1 MAQRRMFS
9 LKITSSAKFLKMPV
23 SSQLL
28 YFHFGLHADDDGV
41 VEGYN
46 VMRMTSCTED
56 DLKILVAKEFVI
68 VLNEDLVSYVTHW
81 NEHNLIRGDRR
92 VPSIYKDLLI
102 QFTSHK
108 YLEEEYNNGLESQMT
123 TICQTNDRQMT
134 DKCQH
139 RLGKVRLGKVKL
151 GKDSI
156 VKDVT
161 EKQKSTKVKED
172 KELTKN
178 KYLERVFLTKEEY
191 ELLLKKYSHED
202 NLQKGIEILNNYI
215 QAKEPKYKSHYH
227 VLIGWVHERVIQ
239 DVSKH
244 ENRHEANTRKNTGNE
259 GSQFTFRQKDYL

>member
-1 MAQRRMFS
+1 MFS

-56 DLKILVAKEFVI
+56 DLKILVAKEFII

-108 YLEEEYNNGLESQMT
+108 YLEEEYNTVIESQMT
-123 TICQTNDRQMT
+123 TICQTNDGQMT

-139 RLGKVRLGKVKL
+139 RLGKVRLGKDKL
-151 GKDSI
+151 
-156 VKDVT
+156 
-161 EKQKSTKVKED
+161 KEVI
-172 KELTKN
+172 KHKH
-178 KYLERVFLTKEEY
+178 LERVMLSEDEY
-191 ELLLKKYSHED
+191 QLLLKKYKD
-202 NLQKGIEILNNYI
+202 KTLLQSGIEILNNYI

-227 VLIGWVHERVIQ
+227 VLIGWVYERVIQ
-239 DVSKH
+239 DASRNKGIGY
-244 ENRHEANTRKNTGNE
+244 ESNTRKDSRDE
-259 GSQFTFRQKDYL
+259 KPEFTFRQKNYL

>member
-1 MAQRRMFS
+1 
-9 LKITSSAKFLKMPV
+9 
-23 SSQLL
+23 
-28 YFHFGLHADDDGV
+28 
-41 VEGYN
+41 
-46 VMRMTSCTED
+46 
-56 DLKILVAKEFVI
+56 
-68 VLNEDLVSYVTHW
+68 
-81 NEHNLIRGDRR
+81 
-92 VPSIYKDLLI
+92 
-102 QFTSHK
+102 
-108 YLEEEYNNGLESQMT
+108 LEEEYNTGLESQMT
-123 TICQTNDRQMT
+123 TICQTNDGQVT

-139 RLGKVRLGKVKL
+139 RLGKVKL

-156 VKDVT
+156 VKDDT
-161 EKQKSTKVKED
+161 KKQKSTKVKED

-191 ELLLKKYSHED
+191 ELLLKKYSNED
-202 NLQKGIEILNNYI
+202 ILQKGIEILNNYI